1 LPLARIEIAR
11 WPDGAAAPVCLMID
25 DLTDGWIDADGS
37 GRPLAGN
44 DWGFSCAEH
53 GSSFDRLRARILEP
67 FPEVKTTFFV
77 PVDRRADLD
86 PPLHACV
93 FHAADARPA
102 FVEFLGK
109 LAADP
114 RFELAYHG
122 KEHGRAGARAE
133 DYVPEFAGYA
143 SVEAALE
150 NVARGKEIWRRVLG
164 CDPEG
169 GKYPA
174 YAGGAVGDEAVSR
187 AGFTWWCRSW
197 DRGRHPVAAPGTF
210 EPTFFGDP
218 PVVDVPST
226 LATPRWPA
234 GIVRRLCRSPRA
246 LAAQIAALVAGGDP
260 ITVQEHIAWS
270 RPDRRRQR
278 PNVQD
283 DEAELIRVFAALR
296 RYPLWHATCGE
307 IARYFEARSRTE
319 IACTAD
325 GFEVRYRGRA
335 AAPPEL
341 SLVHDAPGERLVLDG
356 PRGRI
361 ALERATTRDGR
372 SVTQHAPLPPGR
384 YTLVR

>member
-1 LPLARIEIAR
+1 
-11 WPDGAAAPVCLMID
+11 MID

-37 GRPLAGN
+37 GRPHAGN
-44 DWGFSCAEH
+44 DWGFSCGEP
-53 GSSFDRLRARILEP
+53 GSSFDRLRARILER
-67 FPEVKTTFFV
+67 FPEVRTTFFV
-77 PVDRRADLD
+77 PVDRRPDLA
-86 PPLHACV
+86 PPVRACV

-122 KEHGRAGARAE
+122 KEHGTAGARAE

-150 NVARGKEIWRRVLG
+150 NVARGKELWRRVLG
-164 CDPEG
+164 VDPEG

-174 YAGGAVGDEAVSR
+174 YAGGTFGDEAVSR

-197 DRGRHPVAAPGTF
+197 DRGRLPVAPPGAF

-218 PVVDVPST
+218 AVVDVPST

-234 GIVRRLCRSPRA
+234 PIVRRLLRSPLS
-246 LAAQIAALVAGGDP
+246 LAAQIDALVAGGDP

-270 RPDRRRQR
+270 RPDTRRQR
-278 PNVQD
+278 PNLQD
-283 DEAELIRVFAALR
+283 DEAELIRVFARLR
-296 RYPLWHATCGE
+296 HHPLWHATCGE

-319 IACTAD
+319 IACDAA

-341 SLVHDAPGERLVLDG
+341 SLVLHAPAERIVLDG
-356 PRGRI
+356 PHGRV
-361 ALERATTRDGR
+361 ALERATARDGR
-372 SVTQHAPLPPGR
+372 TVTRRAPLPPGR
-384 YTLVR
+384 YTWVRG